1 MTYNILYAI
10 VIAKHIFQII
20 ESESSTSDMDEFLRY
35 YRLRQ
40 LEQYLLR
47 YVILFGI
54 YSSFENRSFL
64 KSMLLNH
71 TQTIEKAGGRKTD
84 VDEYN
89 WDERLLSVDRSVFL
103 FLQREEEWEKQKYRG
118 TIRIR

>member
-35 YRLRQ
+35 YRLKQ

-71 TQTIEKAGGRKTD
+71 IQTIEKAGGRKAD
-84 VDEYN
+84 IG
-89 WDERLLSVDRSVFL
+89 LFDRVNVYWLWNIQRFISI
-103 FLQREEEWEKQKYRG
+103 FLQREEEIWQK
-118 TIRIR
+118 

>member
-1 MTYNILYAI
+1 
-10 VIAKHIFQII
+10 
-20 ESESSTSDMDEFLRY
+20 MDEFLRY
-35 YRLRQ
+35 YRLKQ

-71 TQTIEKAGGRKTD
+71 ILTIEKAGGRKAD
-84 VDEYN
+84 IG
-89 WDERLLSVDRSVFL
+89 LFDRVNVYWLWNIQRFISI
-103 FLQREEEWEKQKYRG
+103 FLQREEENGRSKDH
-118 TIRIR
+118 

>member
-1 MTYNILYAI
+1 MTYNIPYVI
-10 VIAKHIFQII
+10 FIAKHIFQII

-35 YRLRQ
+35 YRLKQ

-71 TQTIEKAGGRKTD
+71 ILKIEKAGGRKTD
-84 VDEYN
+84 VGLCDLG
-89 WDERLLSVDRSVFL
+89 ERLYGTLTGL
-103 FLQREEEWEKQKYRG
+103 FFSSCKGRKIWGK
-118 TIRIR
+118 

>member
-1 MTYNILYAI
+1 MTFDIPH
-10 VIAKHIFQII
+10 VVFFEKHIFQII

-35 YRLRQ
+35 YRLEH
-40 LEQYLLR
+40 LEQYLSR

-71 TQTIEKAGGRKTD
+71 IQTIEKAGGRKTD
-84 VDEYN
+84 VSLCDLG
-89 WDERLLSVDRSVFL
+89 ERLYGTLTGSVLSSRKG
-103 FLQREEEWEKQKYRG
+103 RKIWEK
-118 TIRIR
+118 

>member
-1 MTYNILYAI
+1 MTYDISH
-10 VIAKHIFQII
+10 VIFFAKHIFQII

-71 TQTIEKAGGRKTD
+71 IQTIEKAGRRKTD
-84 VDEYN
+84 TGLY
-89 WDERLLSVDRSVFL
+89 ERLYGTLTGSFLSSRKG
-103 FLQREEEWEKQKYRG
+103 RKIWEK
-118 TIRIR
+118 

>member
-35 YRLRQ
+35 YRLKQ

-47 YVILFGI
+47 YVILLGI

-71 TQTIEKAGGRKTD
+71 IQTIEKAGRRKTD
-84 VDEYN
+84 VVLYEHLYGTLTD
-89 WDERLLSVDRSVFL
+89 LL
-103 FLQREEEWEKQKYRG
+103 Y
-118 TIRIR
+118 

>member
-35 YRLRQ
+35 YRLKQ

-89 WDERLLSVDRSVFL
+89 WDERLLNVDRSVFL
-103 FLQREEEWEKQKYRG
+103 FLQREEEWEKQK
-118 TIRIR
+118 

>member
-35 YRLRQ
+35 YRLKQ

-71 TQTIEKAGGRKTD
+71 IQTIEKAGGRKTD
-84 VDEYN
+84 VVLYDR
-89 WDERLLSVDRSVFL
+89 DERLYGVSTDSFLSSCKGRKKMGEAKVT
-103 FLQREEEWEKQKYRG
+103 KN
-118 TIRIR
+118 